1 MNRVL
6 LLLLLNVCCLAGM
19 AQGDAVFEVKARAID
34 TAVIGTHRS
43 LILPPFD
50 TVGLNF
56 VGVDSSIGE
65 GDTLR
70 FTDPAIMLVR
80 TYIQTGQGAAMR
92 QHHLHGNIIDDY
104 TAYMFR
110 YARKY
115 GQTPLL
121 VVQATYSESPI
132 KGKEQMYYQVK
143 FLP

>member
-1 MNRVL
+1 
-6 LLLLLNVCCLAGM
+6 
-19 AQGDAVFEVKARAID
+19 
-34 TAVIGTHRS
+34 
-43 LILPPFD
+43 
-50 TVGLNF
+50 
-56 VGVDSSIGE
+56 
-65 GDTLR
+65 
-70 FTDPAIMLVR
+70 
-80 TYIQTGQGAAMR
+80 MR
-92 QHHLHGNIIDDY
+92 QNHLHGNIIDDY